1 MEINLKSIFHFCW
14 PLTGG
19 LSGPCE
25 GERVLFVGLAVA
37 AGERG
42 LVTLKAAA
50 EDPFS
55 FASHSE
61 PLRD

>member
-1 MEINLKSIFHFCW
+1 MEINLKSIFHFCQ
-14 PLTGG
+14 PLTGS

-25 GERVLFVGLAVA
+25 GEYVLFVGLVGA
-37 AGERG
+37 ARERG

-55 FASHSE
+55 FESHSE
-61 PLRD
+61 PF